1 MVWMG
6 VLVLLGLACG
16 PQQPAQTEPVAVT
29 APYLGSWVVALSD
42 EEQRRQTVYQ
52 IALQDSAPGEP
63 ELRSMGLQDE
73 DLETLRQLRALPR
86 DAPQMVGIAEV
97 LGQMSGILFITEDEM
112 RMEIGVRQESDR
124 WSVLEQQ
131 GGTLT
136 VAFEKQGEGS
146 IRMEDD
152 GSLVLIDN
160 QGQELSFVRESP

>member
-52 IALQDSAPGEP
+52 IALQDTAPGEP
-63 ELRSMGLQDE
+63 ELRTMGLEDE

-97 LGQMSGILFITEDEM
+97 LGQMSGILIITEDEM

-146 IRMEDD
+146 IRLEDD

-160 QGQELSFVRESP
+160 EGQELSFVRESR